1 MRVCTIPH
9 ILVIVSSKG
18 QKGDEWLILKTEGRK
33 IYKSHSAKVKFENEI
48 FGLKNRLLYLKKP

>member
-9 ILVIVSSKG
+9 ILVIVSS
-18 QKGDEWLILKTEGRK
+18 KGDEWLILKTEGRK